1 VSILRLYDLP
11 TWLFG
16 TVVVGAFVLFALG
29 GQIVVRRFLP
39 RWFGV
44 DRHYNEMVGQ
54 FLSAS
59 GVFFGITLGL
69 LSVGAWE
76 NFSAVDDGVTQEATE
91 IGVMY
96 RIADNFPE
104 PHRTILTDEL
114 RAYTRHEIDVAWP
127 KQQQGV
133 TPGVGGNVIL
143 DQFSRDLTHLEPV
156 GEAEKNLH
164 AEALHQ
170 FSRMIAARRARL
182 ASVST
187 RLPPIVWFVVFGGSV
202 LNLALLWLFVVEN
215 KRLHDLL
222 TTMLAALLG
231 LLVFLLAIMDFPF
244 RGDYSVGPESFELIH
259 DQLMQK

>member
-1 VSILRLYDLP
+1 MWLYDLP
-11 TWLFG
+11 SWAFG
-16 TVVVGAFVLFALG
+16 TVVVAVFVVFTLT
-29 GQIVVRRFLP
+29 GQIVTRRFLP
-39 RWFGV
+39 RWFG
-44 DRHYNEMVGQ
+44 DKNYNEIVGQ

-76 NFSAVDDGVTQEATE
+76 NFEAVDDAVTQEATE

-96 RIADNFPE
+96 RIVDNFPD
-104 PHRTILTDEL
+104 PHRQVLTDSL

-127 KQQQGV
+127 KQQKGII
-133 TPGVGGNVIL
+133 PGPGGNVML
-143 DQFSRDLTHLEPV
+143 DQFHRYLTHLEPATEAQKILY
-156 GEAEKNLH
+156 GEA
-164 AEALHQ
+164 AHQ
-170 FSRMIAARRARL
+170 FSRMIGARRARL

-202 LNLALLWLFVVEN
+202 LNLSLMWLFVVEN

-244 RGDYSVGPESFELIH
+244 RGDYSVGPDSFELIY

>member
-1 VSILRLYDLP
+1 MSLIWLYDLP
-11 TWLFG
+11 SWAFG
-16 TVVVGAFVLFALG
+16 IVVVGAFVVFTLT
-29 GQIVVRRFLP
+29 GQIVTRRFLP
-39 RWFGV
+39 RWFG
-44 DRHYNEMVGQ
+44 DKHYNEIVGQ

-76 NFSAVDDGVTQEATE
+76 NFEAVDDAVTQEATE

-96 RIADNFPE
+96 RIVDNYPD
-104 PHRTILTDEL
+104 PHRQVLTDSL

-127 KQQQGV
+127 KQRKGI
-133 TPGVGGNVIL
+133 TPGREGNVIM
-143 DQFSRDLTHLEPV
+143 DQFHRYLTHLEPV
-156 GEAEKNLH
+156 TEAQKALH
-164 AEALHQ
+164 GEALHQ

-202 LNLALLWLFVVEN
+202 LNLSLMWLFVVEN
-215 KRLHDLL
+215 KRLHDVL

-244 RGDYSVGPESFELIH
+244 RGDYSVGPDSFELIY